1 MCRRIKRS
9 SIETGRGVVVL
20 AVAAVVLL
28 GNLLAA
34 IFTLL
39 MWLLWT
45 NDHGEGF
52 SATID
57 EEMHKHTRTKVRPT
71 PLDTHRHRMSEASP
85 TRQHV

>member
-1 MCRRIKRS
+1 MCRSIKRS

-39 MWLLWT
+39 MWLL
-45 NDHGEGF
+45 
-52 SATID
+52 
-57 EEMHKHTRTKVRPT
+57 
-71 PLDTHRHRMSEASP
+71 
-85 TRQHV
+85 